1 MNLLPIAAVAACVL
15 VGAWV
20 LGLCSSRKPAAAAAK
35 TAAPAAP
42 ARAPV
47 RAAAAAA
54 AAAAP
59 TADAAPGG
67 FDVSKSRISDE
78 VRAKFVSE
86 ECSFWDVD
94 LVPGVGPATA
104 AVLKRRG
111 IHTVANLV
119 GQFLRLKEPGISPQQ
134 HCDAFAQ
141 WLRDSGVTANRNTIT
156 LVVADKVGSLM
167 PRLGY
172 NVDNLRF

>member
-15 VGAWV
+15 AGAWV

-35 TAAPAAP
+35 PAAPAAP

-47 RAAAAAA
+47 RAAASAS
-54 AAAAP
+54 AAP

-67 FDVSKSRISDE
+67 FDVTKSRISDE

-86 ECSFWDVD
+86 ECSFWKVG
-94 LVPGVGPATA
+94 LVPGVGPSTA
-104 AVLKRRG
+104 AVLNRLG
-111 IHTVANLV
+111 IHSVANLI
-119 GQFLRLKEPGISPQQ
+119 GQFLKLKEPGMTPQQ

-172 NVDNLRF
+172 NVDTLRF